1 MVVTGQ
7 KAPGKGR
14 RDGAPEGNTVL
25 GRTSLNQSVHPKGEG
40 GRGGAPLPYVLGAA
54 PSANYEKG
62 KDRKRVKGQG
72 VHRTGTKGWLGGS
85 HHAPNCLILYLVSA
99 TFFAIPILE
108 NKIEYVADKSGRGGE
123 TLSAWVALQGAWPGP
138 GWAWSMRLTRSA
150 QERSGAPEEGSGTWV
165 EGAWGGRAS

>member
-25 GRTSLNQSVHPKGEG
+25 GRTSLNQPVHPKGEG
-40 GRGGAPLPYVLGAA
+40 GRGGAPLPYVLGSA

-72 VHRTGTKGWLGGS
+72 VHRTGNKGWLGGS
-85 HHAPNCLILYLVSA
+85 DHAPNC
-99 TFFAIPILE
+99 
-108 NKIEYVADKSGRGGE
+108 
-123 TLSAWVALQGAWPGP
+123 Q
-138 GWAWSMRLTRSA
+138 
-150 QERSGAPEEGSGTWV
+150 
-165 EGAWGGRAS
+165 